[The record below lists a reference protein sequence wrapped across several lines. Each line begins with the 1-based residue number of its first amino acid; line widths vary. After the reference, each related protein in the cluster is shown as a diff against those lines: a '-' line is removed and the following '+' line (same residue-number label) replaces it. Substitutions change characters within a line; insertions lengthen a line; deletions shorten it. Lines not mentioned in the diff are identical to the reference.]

1 MRPVRRWSAEE
12 RKKRALLER
21 GIAVAV
27 NIRRHGDLI
36 AWAKQGGLFVR
47 VDRATPLGNPFVIG
61 RDGDRATVIARYRD
75 YLRRS
80 PALLARLDDLRG
92 KALGCWCAPE
102 ACHADAL
109 IEELERRGPA
119 AVADRRRE
127 ERLDQ
132 VRDGGLSL
140 PPPAPGGGR
149 PAQGP
154 RP

>member
-1 MRPVRRWSAEE
+1 
-12 RKKRALLER
+12 
-21 GIAVAV
+21 
-27 NIRRHGDLI
+27 
-36 AWAKQGGLFVR
+36 

-61 RDGDRATVIARYRD
+61 RDGDRATVIASYRD

-92 KALGCWCAPE
+92 KALGCWCAPD
-102 ACHADAL
+102 ACHADVL
-109 IEELERRGPA
+109 IEELEHRGPRA
-119 AVADRRRE
+119 SSGPRQADVADRRRE

-132 VRDGGLSL
+132 VRDGGPSL
-140 PPPAPGGGR
+140 PPPGSGGGR